1 MMGHMGADGLAG
13 ERVQA
18 ECIQAERIQAERI
31 QAERFTAQLLAGEPA
46 RSPAEVARRL
56 LAIQGQDARGAR
68 LAIRARTAGL
78 TVADVD
84 RALTNDRTLLITW
97 LNRGTLHLVRSEDY
111 WWLHALTVRP
121 QLQNAVRRILAA
133 AGLSHAEMDKGV
145 AVVRAAL
152 AADGPLTRVQ
162 LRAIVASAGLP
173 AQDNVSSHLIALA
186 SMQGI
191 AVRGPMIGAQHAYVL
206 VADWLGK
213 PPRAVDPDVALA
225 ELARRYLAG
234 HGPASDRDL
243 AKWAG
248 LPLSQ
253 VRRGLTAIAP
263 ELREGAGDLA
273 ELAASS
279 REQASLP
286 PPRLLGAF
294 DPVLL
299 GWASREP
306 LLGDH
311 RGVVTVNGLFRPLAL
326 VGGKAAGIWAWTGG
340 QVALDR
346 FGELPGNAE
355 AALAAEAR
363 DVQRFLAGPVDPG
376 STVAPRQDRDHDEVA

>member
-1 MMGHMGADGLAG
+1 MMDHVGADETAAD
-13 ERVQA
+13 RV
-18 ECIQAERIQAERI
+18 QAERIQAERI

-46 RSPAEVARRL
+46 RSPAEVAGRL

-78 TVADVD
+78 TVSDVD
-84 RALTNDRTLLITW
+84 RALTDDRTLLITW

-121 QLQNAVRRILAA
+121 QLQSAVRRMLAA
-133 AGLSHAEMDKGV
+133 AGLTHAEMDKGV
-145 AVVRAAL
+145 AVIQAAL
-152 AADGPLTRVQ
+152 AADGPVTRTQ
-162 LRAIVASAGLP
+162 LRATVASAGLP
-173 AQDNVSSHLIALA
+173 AQENVSLHLITLA
-186 SMQGI
+186 SMQGV

-213 PPRAVDPDVALA
+213 PPPAVDPDVALA

-248 LPLSQ
+248 LPLGQ
-253 VRRGLTAIAP
+253 VRRGLTAIAA
-263 ELREGAGDLA
+263 ELRSRTDGLA
-273 ELAASS
+273 ELAASH
-279 REQASLP
+279 RQRVCMP
-286 PPRLLGAF
+286 PPRLLGPY

-299 GWASREP
+299 GWASRDRV
-306 LLGDH
+306 LAGH
-311 RGVVTVNGLFRPLAL
+311 QRIVTVNGLFRSFAL
-326 VGGKAAGIWAWTGG
+326 VDGKAAGIWAWTGG
-340 QVALDR
+340 RVTLDR
-346 FGELPGNAE
+346 FGELPGEAE

-363 DVQRFLAGPVDPG
+363 DVQRFLAGPVDIAGPVDSAG
-376 STVAPRQDRDHDEVA
+376 P